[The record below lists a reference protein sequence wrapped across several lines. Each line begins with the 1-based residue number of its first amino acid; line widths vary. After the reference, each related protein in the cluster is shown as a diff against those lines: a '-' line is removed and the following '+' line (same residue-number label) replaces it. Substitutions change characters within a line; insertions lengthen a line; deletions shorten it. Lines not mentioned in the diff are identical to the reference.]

1 MIAAF
6 DIETIP
12 NPAAAAFLP
21 EPEAAKNLKDP
32 AKIAADIAEK
42 KQNQVS
48 RMALDPLTGRICAY
62 AMVSTG
68 EAPGE
73 LSRFVEVLSG
83 TPGDD
88 DERAM
93 VQAIM
98 RALGSEDMRL
108 ATWNGAN
115 FDLPYVYKRALIL
128 GVDPAHF
135 GAPPLSAWTKR
146 YSTDRHFD
154 LMQIWSNWGSHEYTK
169 LDLVAGMVLGE
180 RKAEVDVTTFPEML
194 KTEAGCE
201 AIASYC
207 VKDTELTWRLFERM
221 SGFLFV

>member
-21 EPEAAKNLKDP
+21 EPTAPRNIKDP
-32 AKIAADIAEK
+32 AKIAAAIAEK
-42 KQNQVS
+42 KASQIAD
-48 RMALDPLTGRICAY
+48 MALDPLTGRICAY
-62 AMVSTG
+62 ALVG
-68 EAPGE
+68 AGDAPGE

-83 TPGDD
+83 TPTDD
-88 DERAM
+88 DERTL
-93 VQAIM
+93 VQSIM
-98 RALGSEDMRL
+98 RVLGSEDMRL
-108 ATWNGAN
+108 ATWNGIG
-115 FDLPYVYKRALIL
+115 FDLPYVYKRAMIL

-154 LMQIWSNWGSHEYTK
+154 LMQIWGNWGSHDYTK
-169 LDLVAGMVLGE
+169 LDLVASMVLGE
-180 RKAEVDVTTFPEML
+180 RKVEVDVTTFAEL
-194 KTEAGCE
+194 IKTQEGCD
-201 AIASYC
+201 ALAAYNL
-207 VKDTELTWRLFERM
+207 KDTELTWRLFERM